1 MSEDVLLEMLG
12 FIMHQTEFIIETT
25 SEVKDVDELLVTT
38 TGMVLYNSTCMCLQ
52 TIGETVKKI
61 DDLTDKV
68 FFSVY
73 YPQIPWRAIIGMRN
87 IISHE
92 YSATDPE
99 KVFNTAKVNIPELL
113 PVIETIINDVE
124 AGRHDIFSAVCRCSD
139 TRLYLQVI
147 RRLLWR

>member
-1 MSEDVLLEMLG
+1 MQYMSKDEFLEMLG
-12 FIMHQTEFIIETT
+12 FIRHQAEFIIVTT

-61 DDLTDKV
+61 DDLTDKG

-124 AGRHDIFSAVCRCSD
+124 SGRHDTF
-139 TRLYLQVI
+139 LENLKKK
-147 RRLLWR
+147 

>member
-1 MSEDVLLEMLG
+1 MQYMSKDVLLEMLG
-12 FIMHQTEFIIETT
+12 FIRHQAEFIIETT
-25 SEVKDVDELLVTT
+25 SEVKDVDAA
-38 TGMVLYNSTCMCLQ
+38 GMVLYNSTCMCLQ

-61 DDLTDKV
+61 DDLTDKG

-113 PVIETIINDVE
+113 PVIETIIKDVE
-124 AGRHDIFSAVCRCSD
+124 SGRHDA
-139 TRLYLQVI
+139 
-147 RRLLWR
+147 LLESLKK

>member
-1 MSEDVLLEMLG
+1 MQYMSKDVLLEMLC
-12 FIMHQTEFIIETT
+12 FIRHQTEFIIETT
-25 SEVKDVDELLVTT
+25 SDVKDVDGLLVTT

-61 DDLTDKV
+61 DDLTDKG

-73 YPQIPWRAIIGMRN
+73 YPHIPWRAIIGMRN

-99 KVFNTAKVNIPELL
+99 KVFNTAKMNVPELL

-124 AGRHDIFSAVCRCSD
+124 SGRHDAFLES
-139 TRLYLQVI
+139 LKKK
-147 RRLLWR
+147 

>member
-1 MSEDVLLEMLG
+1 MSKDVLLEMLG
-12 FIMHQTEFIIETT
+12 FISHQSEFIIETT
-25 SEVKDVDELLVTT
+25 SDIKEVDELLVTT
-38 TGMVLYNSTCMCLQ
+38 AGMVLYNSTCMCLQ
-52 TIGETVKKI
+52 TVGETVKKI
-61 DDLTDKV
+61 NDMTDNG

-113 PVIETIINDVE
+113 QVIETIINDVE
-124 AGRHDIFSAVCRCSD
+124 SGRYDAFLE
-139 TRLYLQVI
+139 RLEKKQ
-147 RRLLWR
+147 

>member
-1 MSEDVLLEMLG
+1 MSKDVLLEMLG
-12 FIMHQTEFIIETT
+12 FIRHQSKFIIETT
-25 SEVKDVDELLVTT
+25 SDVKEVDELLVTT
-38 TGMVLYNSTCMCLQ
+38 AGMVLYNSTCMCLQ
-52 TIGETVKKI
+52 TVGETVKKI
-61 DDLTDKV
+61 NDMTDNG

-113 PVIETIINDVE
+113 QVIETIINDVE
-124 AGRHDIFSAVCRCSD
+124 SGRYDAFLE
-139 TRLYLQVI
+139 RLEKKQ
-147 RRLLWR
+147 

>member
-1 MSEDVLLEMLG
+1 MQYMSKDVLLEMLG
-12 FIMHQTEFIIETT
+12 FIRHQSKFIIETT
-25 SEVKDVDELLVTT
+25 SDVKEVDELLVTT
-38 TGMVLYNSTCMCLQ
+38 AGMVLYNSTCMCLQ
-52 TIGETVKKI
+52 TVGETVKKI
-61 DDLTDKV
+61 NDMTDNG

-113 PVIETIINDVE
+113 QMVETIINDVE
-124 AGRHDIFSAVCRCSD
+124 SGRYDAFLE
-139 TRLYLQVI
+139 RLEKKQ
-147 RRLLWR
+147 